1 MKPFAPESGHVW
13 EKVQRK
19 GKNPDKSKGN
29 AAYCGG
35 MYIDKSR
42 KSFYN
47 FLIASEDLHKNV
59 CAGYNPVVWP
69 KGRIHTTGRWD
80 SMATRKSTRAVS
92 AQAKKAVKEAAEE
105 VKAVAKKAPVKK
117 PAARKAAEP
126 SAAVHFQYNGR
137 DIAAKE
143 VLAAAMEDFKK
154 NHPDEEI
161 KEFELYI
168 VAEENA
174 AYYVVNGIPSDDYKI
189 VL

>member
-1 MKPFAPESGHVW
+1 
-13 EKVQRK
+13 
-19 GKNPDKSKGN
+19 
-29 AAYCGG
+29 
-35 MYIDKSR
+35 
-42 KSFYN
+42 
-47 FLIASEDLHKNV
+47 
-59 CAGYNPVVWP
+59 
-69 KGRIHTTGRWD
+69 
-80 SMATRKSTRAVS
+80 MATRKSTRAVS
-92 AQAKKAVKEAAEE
+92 AQAKKAVKEAISETAVVKEEVKEAVKEAAEE

-143 VLAAAMEDFKK
+143 VLAAAMEGFKK

>member
-1 MKPFAPESGHVW
+1 
-13 EKVQRK
+13 
-19 GKNPDKSKGN
+19 
-29 AAYCGG
+29 
-35 MYIDKSR
+35 
-42 KSFYN
+42 
-47 FLIASEDLHKNV
+47 
-59 CAGYNPVVWP
+59 
-69 KGRIHTTGRWD
+69 
-80 SMATRKSTRAVS
+80 MATRKSTRAVS

-143 VLAAAMEDFKK
+143 VLAAAMEDYKK